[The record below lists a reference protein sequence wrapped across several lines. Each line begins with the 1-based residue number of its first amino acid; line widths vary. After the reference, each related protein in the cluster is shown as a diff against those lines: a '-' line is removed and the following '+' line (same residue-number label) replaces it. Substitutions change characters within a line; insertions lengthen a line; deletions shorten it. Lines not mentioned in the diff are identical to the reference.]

1 MALEVRSSKFPSP
14 RSQNL
19 HKVDFCTPKQG
30 DQIWR
35 IFAQRAIVNFWQFL
49 KIQEVAQNFII
60 CTVKARYVYF
70 FTKNGLGYTLGDC
83 FTSSSGHPARKAFIS
98 EF

>member
-49 KIQEVAQNFII
+49 KNTRSRPKFYHLHG
-60 CTVKARYVYF
+60 K
-70 FTKNGLGYTLGDC
+70 
-83 FTSSSGHPARKAFIS
+83 S
-98 EF
+98 